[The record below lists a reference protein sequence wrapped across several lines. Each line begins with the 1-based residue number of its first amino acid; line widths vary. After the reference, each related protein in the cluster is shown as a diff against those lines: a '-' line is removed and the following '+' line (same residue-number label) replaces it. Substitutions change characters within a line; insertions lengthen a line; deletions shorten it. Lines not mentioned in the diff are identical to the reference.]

1 MLFRVVGGGLVLGV
15 SEYGFE
21 KGVFKE
27 LTRIHYWEAFPEMN
41 KRKLL
46 KINSYPNTRQCFFI
60 PLSSCV
66 AKMWADGQQALRCP

>member
-1 MLFRVVGGGLVLGV
+1 
-15 SEYGFE
+15 
-21 KGVFKE
+21 
-27 LTRIHYWEAFPEMN
+27 MN